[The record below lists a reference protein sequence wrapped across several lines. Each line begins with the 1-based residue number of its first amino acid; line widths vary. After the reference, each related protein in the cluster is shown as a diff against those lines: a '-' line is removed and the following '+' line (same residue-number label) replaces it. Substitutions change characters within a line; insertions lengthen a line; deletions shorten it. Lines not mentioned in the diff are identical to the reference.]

1 MYYFVY
7 HIDIIPLSWQEKQTF
22 NHTWMKKIGSI
33 FPSKKLLSVLEI
45 RLKIKKCIE
54 SLQKQTMEVTFN
66 LQNSK
71 SLTFSLPTKE
81 NCTGTQ
87 HDGPVANIFA
97 LSYKKCHCNFHFFF
111 SRFDFLPFWEILNI
125 TVCKQNKYFSVL
137 AATIP
142 KNVYKQS

>member
-1 MYYFVY
+1 MPALRPPSGKGLTLEMSAFKLFTMANLHYELSRYYYITMYYFVY
-7 HIDIIPLSWQEKQTF
+7 YIDIIPLSWQEKQTF

-33 FPSKKLLSVLEI
+33 FPSKKLLTVLAI
-45 RLKIKKCIE
+45 RLKIKKYIE

-71 SLTFSLPTKE
+71 LLTFSLPTKE

-97 LSYKKCHCNFHFFF
+97 LSYKKCFC
-111 SRFDFLPFWEILNI
+111 
-125 TVCKQNKYFSVL
+125 
-137 AATIP
+137 
-142 KNVYKQS
+142 